1 MAIEEIQQ
9 LFAQFKDYMQG
20 ANFFAPIIINLTSD
34 SASNVVNCADV
45 AEKKEP
51 EQQNIDEE
59 VSQALREITGEHKP
73 IDCKQK
79 WAGVYWFLRWACN
92 FPVDVQEFCNKI
104 QELPC
109 ADELEVSC
117 NYENIR
123 KFATLSF
130 MEQDP
135 RQMDKVK
142 PSKMDMQ
149 AFYQCR
155 EVALKLEEKLRKTA

>member
-73 IDCKQK
+73 IDSKQK
-79 WAGVYWFLRWACN
+79 WAGAYWYLRWAYN

-104 QELPC
+104 QALGIFLPPKSSRTTNRMTTIS
-109 ADELEVSC
+109 VVPIKR
-117 NYENIR
+117 NGI
-123 KFATLSF
+123 FITMVF
-130 MEQDP
+130 M
-135 RQMDKVK
+135 
-142 PSKMDMQ
+142 
-149 AFYQCR
+149 
-155 EVALKLEEKLRKTA
+155 

>member
-20 ANFFAPIIINLTSD
+20 ATFYAPIIINLTSD

-59 VSQALREITGEHKP
+59 VSKALREITGEHKP

-79 WAGVYWFLRWACN
+79 WAGAYWYLRWACN

-104 QELPC
+104 QTLPL
-109 ADELEVSC
+109 AEEMEINC
-117 NYENIR
+117 NYDNIR
-123 KFATLSF
+123 RLTSYSF
-130 MEQDP
+130 IEQDP

-155 EVALKLEEKLRKTA
+155 EVALKLEEKLKKSA